1 MPDPKPLVLDI
12 DGTFI
17 KSDMLFEAFWA
28 GLGKDPIAVVKLSA
42 RHFSKPAVLKAKL
55 AKVAEIRT
63 DLLPLQPQVKA
74 LADEALAEGREVVL
88 ASASDLS
95 QVSRLAQ
102 DHGLSERVFAS
113 DGVVNLKGEAK
124 RDALV
129 DAFGEGGFDY
139 AGNEPA
145 DILIWKAADR
155 AIVVG
160 DKASVA
166 HLRDLDHDVQEITI
180 EQNPRDLLRAMRPH
194 QYVKNVLLFLPML
207 AAHDF
212 SFGSIWL
219 TLLGLV
225 AFSAAASCIY
235 IVNDLLDLEADRLHE
250 TKCNRPFASGAVS
263 IKSGMLLCIAL
274 GAFAVGLASI
284 LSTEF
289 LAVIA
294 IYMTLSLAYSL
305 KLKRMRWVDIAVLA
319 TLYAL
324 RVIAGAAAS
333 GVEASIYMLIF
344 IFPVFITLGCVK
356 RMTELAKANTD
367 ARLPGRGYARVDR
380 PDLLNV
386 AALGVVGALVVFWRY
401 TLSPQAVALYPT
413 QWLLW
418 LALVPIYIWLYRMV
432 KIGWLGKMDY
442 DPIVFALRDKMGMG
456 IMLIVISM
464 MYYAAGIFQMLFG
477 G

>member
-28 GLGKDPIAVVKLSA
+28 GLGKDPIAVIKLSA
-42 RHFSKPAVLKAKL
+42 RHFTRPAVLKSKL
-55 AKVAEIRT
+55 AQVAEIRT
-63 DLLPLQPQVKA
+63 DLLPLQPQVSA

-139 AGNEPA
+139 AGNEPT
-145 DILIWKAADR
+145 DMPIWKASDR

-180 EQNPRDLLRAMRPH
+180 EQNPRDWLRAMRPH

-263 IKSGMLLCIAL
+263 IKSGMLLCVAL

-324 RVIAGAAAS
+324 RVIA
-333 GVEASIYMLIF
+333 V
-344 IFPVFITLGCVK
+344 
-356 RMTELAKANTD
+356 R
-367 ARLPGRGYARVDR
+367 R
-380 PDLLNV
+380 
-386 AALGVVGALVVFWRY
+386 
-401 TLSPQAVALYPT
+401 QAV
-413 QWLLW
+413 
-418 LALVPIYIWLYRMV
+418 
-432 KIGWLGKMDY
+432 
-442 DPIVFALRDKMGMG
+442 LRHR
-456 IMLIVISM
+456 
-464 MYYAAGIFQMLFG
+464 FTC
-477 G
+477 

>member
-1 MPDPKPLVLDI
+1 MP
-12 DGTFI
+12 
-17 KSDMLFEAFWA
+17 
-28 GLGKDPIAVVKLSA
+28 
-42 RHFSKPAVLKAKL
+42 
-55 AKVAEIRT
+55 
-63 DLLPLQPQVKA
+63 
-74 LADEALAEGREVVL
+74 
-88 ASASDLS
+88 
-95 QVSRLAQ
+95 
-102 DHGLSERVFAS
+102 
-113 DGVVNLKGEAK
+113 
-124 RDALV
+124 
-129 DAFGEGGFDY
+129 
-139 AGNEPA
+139 
-145 DILIWKAADR
+145 IWKAADR

-207 AAHDF
+207 AARDF

-367 ARLPGRGYARVDR
+367 ARLPGRGYAKADR

-432 KIGWLGKMDY
+432 KIGWLGKMNY
-442 DPIVFALRDKMGMG
+442 DPIVFALRDKMGVG